1 MLERCRIC
9 SIGDF
14 SLVESHDLNLSK
26 NYYTIVAKR
35 TQLTQPS
42 EIKRIYNLNFIKL
55 PIISRPVTLVVAHS
69 VGKSSVDEN
78 VSAYPKNSIGG
89 IQPRAYSSAKHED
102 SILYCLTSPRRRW
115 CTEPAG

>member
-1 MLERCRIC
+1 MKTGKAV
-9 SIGDF
+9 SIII
-14 SLVESHDLNLSK
+14 SKILVTPSK
-26 NYYTIVAKR
+26 VQKT
-35 TQLTQPS
+35 LHSPPLL
-42 EIKRIYNLNFIKL
+42 YNLNLIKF

-89 IQPRAYSSAKHED
+89 IQPRAYSSAKHAE
-102 SILYCLTSPRRRW
+102 SILYCLTSPRRKW